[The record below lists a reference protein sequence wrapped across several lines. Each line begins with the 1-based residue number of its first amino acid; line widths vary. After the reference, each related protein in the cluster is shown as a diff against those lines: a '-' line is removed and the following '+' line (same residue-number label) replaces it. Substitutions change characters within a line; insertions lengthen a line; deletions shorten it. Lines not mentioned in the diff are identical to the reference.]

1 MQKYVENTPDLYFQF
16 RNGGNHSLKENCRR
30 SCRSSVFTEFCFSVQ
45 CCRDASLGAN
55 ELTDRQD
62 DAERKHGVNEDFQDA
77 TAFFFG
83 AD

>member
-1 MQKYVENTPDLYFQF
+1 MQKYVEKTPDLYFQF

-30 SCRSSVFTEFCFSVQ
+30 FLPIFSLHGVCFSVQ
-45 CCRDASLGAN
+45 CCRDASLGAR